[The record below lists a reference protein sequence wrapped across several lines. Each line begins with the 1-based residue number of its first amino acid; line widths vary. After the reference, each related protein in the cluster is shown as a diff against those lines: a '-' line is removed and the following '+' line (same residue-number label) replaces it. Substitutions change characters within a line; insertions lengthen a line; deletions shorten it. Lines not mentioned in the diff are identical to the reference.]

1 MLGIGSVILRGH
13 CQLLEAHE
21 NLAVHHANDVA
32 VLNVHI
38 LDHLARELRGVG
50 ENLLFEQLARLPD
63 GEACDIGLTGSV
75 GAETRGRDVRILAG
89 DDMHV
94 AVAGKTHN
102 LRRHLGVRGVCALP
116 DFGFAALHGD
126 RTVEVQLHTV
136 RRRFQ
141 RNRVDR
147 RVVPECC
154 HADAAADRSGLV
166 LIFFELPVVVNCR
179 TTLFHALA
187 ERVIVVD
194 VVREAVFKTLGHD
207 EFVAVLDR
215 IHTHG
220 KRALFNVC
228 IVCKR
233 RLRHAVAAHCACCG
247 AVGVD
252 RVGIAFKVF
261 ARIDLRERAHRL
273 GDDRVTMR
281 GVGALVGEA
290 LDLARGNR
298 AVLVQ
303 PRDDV
308 EPYGVA
314 HAVGDEG
321 LLARAVDADAV
332 SAHLRGAPG
341 AKRLVQRVLLVA
353 EAAADIRLDDLN
365 VRPGS
370 SQRLRDNAAD
380 DVRNLCRGNDGNAS
394 VFTIGEATVVFDVA
408 VLDHRGFVPALD
420 FNQPRLFDR
429 FVVIA
434 LCHGRVLEDVAGAL
448 FVNLRCVRLHR
459 LLHVQHERQHVIL
472 DLERAHAL
480 HGRDLVFRNDDGDLV
495 SVVAHM
501 PV

>member
-50 ENLLFEQLARLPD
+50 KNLLFEQLARLPD
-63 GEACDIGLTGSV
+63 GEACDIGLAGSV
-75 GAETRGRDVRILAG
+75 GAETRGCDVRILAG

-126 RTVEVQLHTV
+126 RTVEVQLHAV

-141 RNRVDR
+141 RNRVNR
-147 RVVPECC
+147 GVIPECC

-194 VVREAVFKTLGHD
+194 VVREAVFKALGHD

-220 KRALFNVC
+220 ARALFDVR

-233 RLRHAVAAHCACCG
+233 RLRHAVAAHRTCDG

-273 GDDRVTMR
+273 GDNGVTMR
-281 GVGALVGEA
+281 GVGSLVGEA
-290 LDLARGNR
+290 LNLARGNR

-308 EPYGVA
+308 EPDGVA

-321 LLARAVDADAV
+321 LFARAVDADTLSV
-332 SAHLRGAPG
+332 DLRGAPG

-370 SQRLRDNAAD
+370 AQCLTDNAAD
-380 DVRNLCRGNDGNAS
+380 DMGNLRRGNDRDAP
-394 VFTIGEATVVFDVA
+394 VFTIGEAAVVFNVA

-420 FNQPRLFDR
+420 FDQTFFFDCL
-429 FVVIA
+429 VVVA
-434 LCHGRVLEDVAGAL
+434 LCHGRVLEDVAGAFL
-448 FVNLRCVRLHR
+448 VNLRRVRLHR
-459 LLHVQHERQHVIL
+459 LLHIQHERQHVIL

-480 HGRDLVFRNDDGDLV
+480 HRGNLVFRNDDGDFI
-495 SVVAHM
+495 SVVPHM